1 MLVCILTSV
10 LVLIAMVAYCYAHLL
25 NNLSFIRSG
34 NEDNFCSFEKARHA
48 AMIDNEQIHRQ
59 ADLLHQH
66 LTASILQVTTK
77 LDALEA
83 LFTNIPSME
92 EQLGVVSALIRRLP
106 DKDFFQGRFDV
117 IINNQT
123 FEAKNIKD
131 ILDISNFV
139 QPLAARIKIVD
150 DNVKN
155 MGSKFDQFVA
165 KTRPLDDMMKGV
177 LANAEMAK
185 KTCEDVGD
193 LETEVYNLSENTKS
207 VLVALEKIN
216 ANVKEHYVV
225 IFDILKKKPE
235 YLNDLAL
242 SVNQIKKELSN
253 TSSSLASAICSSEDR
268 LRGQL
273 KLELSKPIPLSM
285 TELTERKMIDTFI
298 KINKVLLQKE
308 DPKTEVIKKPTKLTP
323 EVIKKIKALRAK
335 GISYAKIGKQLSLS
349 QASVYKVINP

>member
-1 MLVCILTSV
+1 L
-10 LVLIAMVAYCYAHLL
+10 
-25 NNLSFIRSG
+25 
-34 NEDNFCSFEKARHA
+34 
-48 AMIDNEQIHRQ
+48 
-59 ADLLHQH
+59 
-66 LTASILQVTTK
+66 
-77 LDALEA
+77 
-83 LFTNIPSME
+83 E
-92 EQLGVVSALIRRLP
+92 EQLEVVSALIRRLP
-106 DKDFFQGRFDV
+106 DKGFFQERIDLIV
-117 IINNQT
+117 DSQVVC
-123 FEAKNIKD
+123 AKNVND

-139 QPLAARIKIVD
+139 QPLAARIKSVD
-150 DNVKN
+150 ENVKS
-155 MGSKFDQFVA
+155 MGPKFDQFVA
-165 KTRPLDDMMKGV
+165 KTRPLDAMMKEV
-177 LANAEMAK
+177 LANAEVTK
-185 KTCEDVGD
+185 KTCEDVED
-193 LETEVYNLSENTKS
+193 LETEVYNLSESTKS
-207 VLVALEKIN
+207 VLVALDKIDSKL
-216 ANVKEHYVV
+216 KEQYVG
-225 IFDILKKKPE
+225 ILDLGIKSKNPPQKPE

-253 TSSSLASAICSSEDR
+253 TASSLASAICSSEDR